1 MIIYYIYFP
10 TYLWNNFFK
19 NRSWVYECIIC
30 NNWYSIIIIFTQ
42 IIWRKR
48 FSGRI
53 LVIFLLSA
61 IVLAFKL
68 YIVISA
74 LTFSFNTFLVILV
87 LLLQYLFISLVF
99 TVCWYIAYRITRTAF
114 SFIFFGGLITLLL
127 FYLFYFILHKI
138 NNIIATKV
146 IILYLLN

>member
-1 MIIYYIYFP
+1 MNVLSVIIGIALLLF
-10 TYLWNNFFK
+10 L
-19 NRSWVYECIIC
+19 
-30 NNWYSIIIIFTQ
+30 
-42 IIWRKR
+42 RKL
-48 FSGRI
+48 FEEKGF
-53 LVIFLLSA
+53 LGGFLLFFLLSA
-61 IVLAFKL
+61 IALAFKL